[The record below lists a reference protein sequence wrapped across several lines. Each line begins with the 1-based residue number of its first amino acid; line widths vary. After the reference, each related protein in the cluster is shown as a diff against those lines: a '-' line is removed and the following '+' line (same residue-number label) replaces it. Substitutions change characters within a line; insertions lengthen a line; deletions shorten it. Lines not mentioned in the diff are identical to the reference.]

1 MLSNGGD
8 LPDKVEIEVGALIL
22 QLREAGWVVSTS
34 RYDAKVF
41 GNWYVELHR
50 ADRMIR
56 LVKDRSQ
63 YLIDG
68 SHMEEIKAAGLW
80 RVFDDLEEFWRAVSK
95 WITHLDVSFGE
106 RGPLNSI

>member
-1 MLSNGGD
+1 MLSSGED
-8 LPDKVEIEVGALIL
+8 LPVEVEIEVGALIS
-22 QLREAGWVVSTS
+22 QLREAGWVVSIS
-34 RYDAKVF
+34 RYDAKAF

-56 LVKDRSQ
+56 LAKDRSQ
-63 YLIDG
+63 YEIGG

-95 WITHLDVSFGE
+95 WITHPACHSAKPSL
-106 RGPLNSI
+106 